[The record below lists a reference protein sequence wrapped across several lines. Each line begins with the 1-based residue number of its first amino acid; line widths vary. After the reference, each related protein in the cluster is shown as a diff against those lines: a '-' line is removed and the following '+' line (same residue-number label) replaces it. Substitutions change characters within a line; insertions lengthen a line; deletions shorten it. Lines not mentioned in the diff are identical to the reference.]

1 MGRKVVPSSEF
12 YWWIYD
18 SLHII
23 FSRERINFFYQKE
36 DRITYKDSETEM
48 NLLCSR
54 QRKRP
59 VWLIQYVYLNSS
71 MCYLPEYYWL
81 SVVSVLTFV
90 KVKVNACS
98 WTHAMRGDSQTA
110 RFQINFL
117 TWKQKTYLCSY
128 RETWNPKYE
137 SPFKKRNSFN

>member
-98 WTHAMRGDSQTA
+98 WTHAMRGELPNSKISNKFPDMETE
-110 RFQINFL
+110 NVPLFL
-117 TWKQKTYLCSY
+117 Q
-128 RETWNPKYE
+128 
-137 SPFKKRNSFN
+137 RNMKSKIWISL